1 MINANEE
8 LATEV
13 EKLYKAEE
21 QQLEEKENM
30 LKEIKS
36 LQQKIEVEKKQ
47 LYLKHQ
53 EEKNNL
59 EIQIERLEKTLQS
72 IIEENK
78 NLKAEQKSVNHNTQN
93 LEEVI
98 KFKYSHMCFYGP
110 IFQDMRAMYE
120 HKIIKLETTIDCL
133 QSDITQEKEAR
144 EEGEVQILKL
154 SNELEKAEKE
164 LKSLNNQF
172 KETQIAMDKRN
183 KESITKLKEQNENLT
198 AENFEYAVENVS
210 ILKRT

>member
-98 KFKYSHMCFYGP
+98 KFRYSHMYLMVQLFRTCE
-110 IFQDMRAMYE
+110 QCMN
-120 HKIIKLETTIDCL
+120 IKSSSSKP
-133 QSDITQEKEAR
+133 Q
-144 EEGEVQILKL
+144 
-154 SNELEKAEKE
+154 
-164 LKSLNNQF
+164 
-172 KETQIAMDKRN
+172 
-183 KESITKLKEQNENLT
+183 LT
-198 AENFEYAVENVS
+198 VFRV
-210 ILKRT
+210 T